1 MNTIPAIRDQQ
12 GLKAAETVPL
22 ADVVHRVMQGL

>member
-22 ADVVHRVMQGL
+22 ADVVHQVV